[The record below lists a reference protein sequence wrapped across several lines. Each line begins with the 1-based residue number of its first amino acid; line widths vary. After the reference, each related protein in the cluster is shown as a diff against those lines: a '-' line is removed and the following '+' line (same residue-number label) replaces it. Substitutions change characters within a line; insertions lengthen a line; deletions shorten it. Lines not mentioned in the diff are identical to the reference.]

1 MGFNIKVYIVWLF
14 IVLVALN
21 HKDLFCLIPIISSKL
36 IICIQFRMSIK
47 LNDVCTAFRFV
58 FFFNLNDVGRSF
70 SF

>member
-21 HKDLFCLIPIISSKL
+21 HKDLFCLIAIISSKL

-47 LNDVCTAFRFV
+47 LNDVC
-58 FFFNLNDVGRSF
+58 NPYSL
-70 SF
+70 

>member
-47 LNDVCTAFRFV
+47 LNDVC
-58 FFFNLNDVGRSF
+58 NPYSL
-70 SF
+70 